1 MSGYSFQPWFP
12 DGIKNFI
19 AASGSKYV
27 ALIDNESVLKFPIVS
42 PHDDAASYSAAI
54 QNYWRQTRDVALKGL
69 EVEKQILEAIG
80 NHERVI
86 CLKGMHKDGLLLENM
101 PNGSVETYLQLHPET
116 SFDQRMKWALQAA
129 EGITFIHSKNAI
141 HCDIT
146 VGNLLLDDALNL
158 KISDFEGM
166 ILSPNGTVQL
176 DGGARTN
183 SLSSMPRDDLDH
195 CDQKTDIFALGT
207 AIYVIITGHWP
218 FPDLDLV
225 EQEEEV
231 QRRFKSREF
240 PTTKASHGDNIIRKC
255 WTGEYMSMIEVVGD
269 LQRVVYS

>member
-19 AASGSKYV
+19 AASGSNYV
-27 ALIDNESVLKFPIVS
+27 ALIDDESVLKFPIVS
-42 PHDDAASYSAAI
+42 PHDDTTSYSAAI
-54 QNYWRQTRDVALKGL
+54 QKYRRQTRDVALKGL
-69 EVEKQILEAIG
+69 EVETQILEAIG

-86 CLKGMHKDGLLLENM
+86 CLKGRHKDGLLLENI
-101 PNGSVETYLQLHPET
+101 PNGS
-116 SFDQRMKWALQAA
+116 ALQAA
-129 EGITFIHSKNAI
+129 EGINFIHSKNVI

-146 VGNLLLDDALNL
+146 VRNLLLDGALNL

-166 ILSPNGTVQL
+166 IISPNGTVQL

-183 SLSSMPRDDLDH
+183 SLSSMPRDDPDH

-207 AIYVIITGHWP
+207 AIYFMITGHWP
-218 FPDLDLV
+218 FPDLDPI

-240 PTTKASHGDNIIRKC
+240 PTMKASHGDNIIRKC
-255 WTGEYMSMIEVVGD
+255 WTGEYTSMIEVVGD